1 MGDAARY
8 VARSSPIVLGII
20 SLFSLIVACITSYL
34 VAKGNG
40 HEGYVNNSYRDRT
53 RFLMFVGWWTFLTS
67 IVYIVAFF
75 VSAMSVV
82 ASVLSHLIYISITW
96 VFWLC
101 GAASYAAMMGG
112 GAHCG
117 QPGAPPH
124 CSHYVAAEAFA
135 WINFI
140 LLSVCLAILIAMT
153 IAGTRRGDRLTS
165 SFIDA
170 ANA

>member
-1 MGDAARY
+1 MG
-8 VARSSPIVLGII
+8 IVSVFG
-20 SLFSLIVACITSYL
+20 LIVACITSYL
-34 VAKGNG
+34 VARGNG
-40 HEGYVNNSYRDRT
+40 HEGYPYHSHSYRDRA

-82 ASVLSHLIYISITW
+82 ASVLSHLIWVFVTW

-101 GAASYAAMMGG
+101 GAASFAAMMGG
-112 GAHCG
+112 GANCG
-117 QPGAPPH
+117 QPGAPLH

-135 WINFI
+135 WMEFI
-140 LLSVCLAILIAMT
+140 LLSGALAVLVAMT
-153 IAGTRRGDRLTS
+153 IAGARRGDRLTS